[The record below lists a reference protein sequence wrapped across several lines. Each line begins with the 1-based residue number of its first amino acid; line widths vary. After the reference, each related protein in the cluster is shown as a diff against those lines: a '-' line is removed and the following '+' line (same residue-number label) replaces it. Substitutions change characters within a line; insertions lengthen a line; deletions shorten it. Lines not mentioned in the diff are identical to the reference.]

1 MCSSVVPVP
10 QQYAKNL
17 SEQNEILLQKCEEN
31 EQYGR
36 RLCMRITSI
45 PSQENGSA
53 KGVRN
58 LVKSVIEE
66 SGCDIP
72 DIALD
77 RAHRIGK
84 NDPSGKKC
92 KASYC
97 KIHNI

>member
-1 MCSSVVPVP
+1 MYSSVVQVP

-17 SEQNEILLQKCEEN
+17 SQQNEILLQKCEEN

-45 PSQENGSA
+45 PSQKNESA

-58 LVKSVIEE
+58 LLKSAIEE

-72 DIALD
+72 DIALN